1 MYHFF
6 WETTP
11 TYDVKSEKRRLSS
24 VCLGVASIFVVSI
37 LAQLILLLPLIM
49 FFPTLPESPIV
60 GSLIGSVAMYA
71 IAMPFSLLIFSSSKP
86 VREPNK
92 QKLGVFPMLCLL
104 VASLGLTVAGNL
116 IGTYANEIVSALTG
130 EEAFNPVA
138 EMTDGLPIPLVFLTL
153 VILAPI
159 FEEIFLRKLV
169 IDRIRH
175 HGDGFAIL
183 FSGIVFGLIHGN
195 LSQFFYAALL
205 GILFGAVYCY
215 TGSLK
220 HSILLH
226 MAVNFIGGVYSLI
239 MVRAFGGTIPEELTE
254 EAMAAYPIG
263 SAMMLGYTAVFT
275 FAFLAFI
282 PSMLYLWRRMRPGL
296 CMVGDITPRDS
307 KRILFGNAGVWILLA
322 VVAVLFMM
330 NAA

>member
-6 WETTP
+6 WENNP
-11 TYDVKSEKRRLSS
+11 PYDIRSEKRRLSG
-24 VCLGVASIFVVSI
+24 VCLGVASIFVISI
-37 LAQLILLLPLIM
+37 IAQFILILPLIM
-49 FFPTLPESPIV
+49 FAPTLLESPIV
-60 GSLIGSVAMYA
+60 GSLIGSLAMYA
-71 IAMPFSLLIFSSSKP
+71 IAMPFSLLIFSTSKP
-86 VREPNK
+86 VREPIK
-92 QKLGVFPMLCLL
+92 QKLGVFPMLCL
-104 VASLGLTVAGNL
+104 VAVSLGLTVAGNL
-116 IGTYANEIVSALTG
+116 IGSYVNGIISALTG
-130 EEAFNPVA
+130 KETFNPVA
-138 EMTDGLPIPLVFLTL
+138 EMTDGLPIPLAFLTL

-205 GILFGAVYCY
+205 GMLFGAVYCY

-226 MAVNFIGGVYSLI
+226 MAVNFMGGVYSLI
-239 MVRAFGGTIPEELTE
+239 MVRAFGGTIPEELTAE
-254 EAMAAYPIG
+254 ITEAYPIG
-263 SAMMLGYTAVFT
+263 SAMMLGYTAVFGAAF
-275 FAFLAFI
+275 FAFLPAA
-282 PSMLYLWRRMRPGL
+282 LYLWRRVRPGL
-296 CMVGDITPRDS
+296 CMVGDVTPGDS
-307 KRILFGNAGVWILLA
+307 KRILLGNAGVWILLA